1 MKKKESMEEIS
12 CSKQKMGKQKQKQK
26 SKMKLEEERKQ
37 TEIAGV
43 GEDTTGQGWK
53 RKYVEQPTEVE
64 VWCEN
69 NQKINKSVT
78 CQVSQP

>member
-1 MKKKESMEEIS
+1 MENKESMEEIS

-43 GEDTTGQGWK
+43 GEDTTGQG
-53 RKYVEQPTEVE
+53 
-64 VWCEN
+64 
-69 NQKINKSVT
+69 
-78 CQVSQP
+78 